1 MKAGI
6 AISLYTVKALL
17 DNGWDDT
24 DLTLFFCGDEEPA
37 HPLTDAVEWFKKEG
51 LGKDAVF
58 NMEPGRADGSVVIG
72 RKGVI
77 RPVLTEKGASAVL
90 ELCHKTIALHALT
103 DLEVGTT
110 YNVGVFNGGSLANIV
125 ADRAEARVD
134 IRFKTA
140 EEAEKAIKSV
150 EAIAAKTY
158 VTNTTT
164 TVTEN
169 RIEFMPLETTDG
181 VQKLYDHLSK
191 QAEKLGL
198 PVPGALYV
206 GGSAD
211 SAWTAMVGAPTL
223 CGMGPQAVGA
233 HSNNEYLFVPS
244 MTERAQ
250 LLAMCIMHLDEMQ

>member
-1 MKAGI
+1 M
-6 AISLYTVKALL
+6 
-17 DNGWDDT
+17 
-24 DLTLFFCGDEEPA
+24 
-37 HPLTDAVEWFKKEG
+37 
-51 LGKDAVF
+51 
-58 NMEPGRADGSVVIG
+58 
-72 RKGVI
+72 
-77 RPVLTEKGASAVL
+77 
-90 ELCHKTIALHALT
+90 
-103 DLEVGTT
+103 
-110 YNVGVFNGGSLANIV
+110 
-125 ADRAEARVD
+125 
-134 IRFKTA
+134 
-140 EEAEKAIKSV
+140 
-150 EAIAAKTY
+150 EAIAAQTY
-158 VTNTTT
+158 VANTTT

-181 VQKLYDHLSK
+181 VQKLYGHLSK

-250 LLAMCIMHLDEMQ
+250 LLAMCIMHLEEMQ

>member
-1 MKAGI
+1 MDKKNLCDLDVAGQKVLVRVDYNVPMDETGKI
-6 AISLYTVKALL
+6 T
-17 DNGWDDT
+17 DDT
-24 DLTLFFCGDEEPA
+24 RIRASLETIKYLLEHKAAVILMA
-37 HPLTDAVEWFKKEG
+37 H
-51 LGKDAVF
+51 LGR
-58 NMEPGRADGSVVIG
+58 P
-72 RKGVI
+72 KGQVNI
-77 RPVLTEKGASAVL
+77 K
-90 ELCHKTIALHALT
+90 
-103 DLEVGTT
+103 
-110 YNVGVFNGGSLANIV
+110 YSLAPV
-125 ADRAEARVD
+125 AKHLAKLLNMPVAFAGDC
-134 IRFKTA
+134 IG

>member
-1 MKAGI
+1 M
-6 AISLYTVKALL
+6 
-17 DNGWDDT
+17 
-24 DLTLFFCGDEEPA
+24 LF
-37 HPLTDAVEWFKKEG
+37 
-51 LGKDAVF
+51 
-58 NMEPGRADGSVVIG
+58 RS
-72 RKGVI
+72 
-77 RPVLTEKGASAVL
+77 
-90 ELCHKTIALHALT
+90 ALT

>member
-1 MKAGI
+1 M
-6 AISLYTVKALL
+6 
-17 DNGWDDT
+17 
-24 DLTLFFCGDEEPA
+24 
-37 HPLTDAVEWFKKEG
+37 
-51 LGKDAVF
+51 
-58 NMEPGRADGSVVIG
+58 
-72 RKGVI
+72 
-77 RPVLTEKGASAVL
+77 
-90 ELCHKTIALHALT
+90 
-103 DLEVGTT
+103 
-110 YNVGVFNGGSLANIV
+110 
-125 ADRAEARVD
+125 
-134 IRFKTA
+134 
-140 EEAEKAIKSV
+140 

-181 VQKLYDHLSK
+181 VQKLYCHLSK